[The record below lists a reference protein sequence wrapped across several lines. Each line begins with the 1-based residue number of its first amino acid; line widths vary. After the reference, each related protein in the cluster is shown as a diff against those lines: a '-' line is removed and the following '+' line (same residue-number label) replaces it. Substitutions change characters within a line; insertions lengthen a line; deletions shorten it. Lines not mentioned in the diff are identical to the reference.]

1 MVGILVS
8 FWEGPFSG
16 AMLVSGRV
24 LDIVSDVNQAPEN
37 YISEM
42 LCKNFCANK
51 KRLQNLLQGSL
62 FGFFNFALFGF
73 HVALIHFNLFLD

>member
-51 KRLQNLLQGSL
+51 KRLQTCCKVLCSVSL
-62 FGFFNFALFGF
+62 ILPC
-73 HVALIHFNLFLD
+73 LDFM